1 MARKR
6 KKKSKW
12 QRALNA
18 TKKGLQFSLKWRY
31 LVWAIVC
38 VLAVL
43 AITNYITVAYWFGHL
58 NWVLIKDYL
67 AIIIAMPV
75 ALLVLGLVFMHK
87 FTDSIGE
94 FLKKIDR
101 LKAPGGFEVSQQQST
116 TPPVPN
122 ADTDQ
127 KAVEDLESKVDDGSV
142 TLTKQEAE
150 QYIALIETMDFRFLN
165 LHLVQNTKDALRL
178 MTRTEV
184 PKAAFL
190 QVYQVPQQV
199 IDQVGERQAILNA
212 LSEAGLMYED
222 NNVLKVTDKGM
233 RFLAFIG
240 MSVRQPRP

>member
-12 QRALNA
+12 QGALNA
-18 TKKGLQFSLKWRY
+18 AKKGLQFSLKWRY
-31 LVWAIVC
+31 FVWAIVC

-43 AITNYITVAYWFGHL
+43 AITNHMTVAYWFGRL

-67 AIIIAMPV
+67 AIIVATPV
-75 ALLVLGLVFMHK
+75 ALLVLGLVFMYK

-116 TPPVPN
+116 TPSTPN

-127 KAVEDLESKVDDGSV
+127 KAVEDLESRVDDGSV

-150 QYIALIETMDFRFLN
+150 QLIALIETMDFRFLN
-165 LHLVQNTKDALRL
+165 LHLVQNTKNALRL
-178 MTRTEV
+178 MAQTEV
-184 PKAAFL
+184 QKAVFL
-190 QVYQVPQQV
+190 QVYPVPQQV

-212 LSEAGLMYED
+212 LSEAGLIYED
-222 NNVLKVTDKGM
+222 NNALKATDKGL

-240 MSVRQPRP
+240 MLVQQPRP